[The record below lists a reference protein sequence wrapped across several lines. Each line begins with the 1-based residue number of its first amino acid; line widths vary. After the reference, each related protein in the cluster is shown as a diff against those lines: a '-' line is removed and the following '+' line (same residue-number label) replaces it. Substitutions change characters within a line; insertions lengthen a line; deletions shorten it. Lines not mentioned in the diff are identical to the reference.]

1 VGNEVRVKLKAIGIR
16 AGRFALYVPEVLKPK
31 PMAMRA
37 QLWALSHDVPTPP
50 LPAPGLVSIPADGV
64 TALSWPK
71 GFAEIMG
78 WVPAGPILVRLD
90 VAERVAGELGYL
102 TRRAAA
108 PLPPEV
114 LGRFGI
120 KGEQLGEVLAGLGFR
135 LIAPEPLGE
144 GVEGPLP
151 PVMVSWA
158 RPERAPR
165 REGGRPPRRDDRR
178 AAPAEGDARRGPA
191 RRRGR
196 GAAPRPRPRVVRAGP
211 MRARLRAGAREG
223 SGRDGRGAAPAA
235 RGQGAPPA
243 CRRRSPQGADGASRV
258 EAEAPAA
265 ARGTTGG
272 GTTRPAPRRP
282 AALRRAAPRRPAA
295 RPGATTGMAGRGSQ
309 RGGPETRTFHEDRP
323 TTSAEDSPFAALMK
337 LKLK

>member
-37 QLWALSHDVPTPP
+37 QLWALSHDIPTPS

-64 TALSWPK
+64 MALSWPP

-108 PLPPEV
+108 PLPPET

-120 KGEQLGEVLAGLGFR
+120 KGEALGSVLAGLGFR
-135 LIAPEPLGE
+135 LITPEPLPE
-144 GVEGPLP
+144 GVEGPVL

-165 REGGRPPRRDDRR
+165 REARPPRRDNRPPRAAEAPADGAVIEGAPTDGVAPAAREDNRGPRR
-178 AAPAEGDARRGPA
+178 EKRPHQGRRPQRDAAPAGGPSTPSPTPTPGA
-191 RRRGR
+191 DRPPPREDR
-196 GAAPRPRPRVVRAGP
+196 GAAPG
-211 MRARLRAGAREG
+211 
-223 SGRDGRGAAPAA
+223 
-235 RGQGAPPA
+235 
-243 CRRRSPQGADGASRV
+243 
-258 EAEAPAA
+258 
-265 ARGTTGG
+265 
-272 GTTRPAPRRP
+272 
-282 AALRRAAPRRPAA
+282 
-295 RPGATTGMAGRGSQ
+295 
-309 RGGPETRTFHEDRP
+309 
-323 TTSAEDSPFAALMK
+323 
-337 LKLK
+337 